1 MIINYS
7 NDGQE
12 YDKNWLVQEGFSI
25 HEERDF
31 RKILVKDT
39 HTGEFTNEYEY
50 VLDFVG
56 FLVNKNNDV
65 FTVFPKNYRVVEIN
79 KDSSQLFNVISKHIQ
94 KRPDMYMGNQYGDKL
109 KTNYPFAAF
118 YGIYDYFVKYGLYF
132 EDEIYIKP
140 NIGGKVNWKE
150 TIRLSS
156 KYLSNGKL
164 SFFPIYYEK
173 KYYFSAFL
181 TECMIFAI
189 DYTLEKFGVFIGLDK
204 TGKPFPNIDFLNEKE
219 MVLEKLYSLRQQT
232 FKDSL
237 IELIDHLINFYRE
250 LKQGGNFY
258 LKHYSFSSIWE
269 DMVTSYLKSYYKEIK
284 NNKIVFDEK
293 NPKNIEFT
301 KVSFRPNLANKDH
314 YITPDYYYGE
324 GDTQL
329 IFDAKYYTSINGMD
343 YKQVAYYIFLYEYR
357 EVENEGT
364 KDEKIKDEP
373 KFSNTFSALLLP
385 SKSRSS
391 KIHFQ
396 MDPRFNKSNHG
407 LVISEEY
414 LDIREVIDNY
424 L

>member
-25 HEERDF
+25 YEERDF
-31 RKILVKDT
+31 RKRFVKNT
-39 HTGEFTNEYEY
+39 QTGGFTDEYEY

-65 FTVFPKNYRVVEIN
+65 FTVFPKNYRVVDIN

-94 KRPDMYMGNQYGDKL
+94 NRPDMYMGNKYSEKL

-118 YGIYDYFVKYGLYF
+118 YGIYDYFVRYGLYF
-132 EDEIYIKP
+132 EDKIYIKP

-150 TIRLSS
+150 TIRLSN

-189 DYTLEKFGVFIGLDK
+189 DYTLEKFGVFIGLNK
-204 TGKPFPNIDFLNEKE
+204 TDKPFPNIDLFNEKE
-219 MVLEKLYSLRQQT
+219 MVLEKLYTLRQQT

-237 IELIDHLINFYRE
+237 IELIDHLINFFNE
-250 LKQGGNFY
+250 LNQGGNFY

-269 DMVTSYLKSYYKEIK
+269 DMVKSYLKSNYYEIRSD
-284 NNKIVFDEK
+284 KIVFDADK
-293 NPKNIEFT
+293 AKYFDFK
-301 KVSFRPNLANKDH
+301 KVKFQPNLANGDH
-314 YITPDYYYGE
+314 FFEPDYYYAE
-324 GDTQL
+324 NDTQL
-329 IFDAKYYTSINGMD
+329 IFDAKYYTRAQGMD
-343 YKQVAYYIFLYEYR
+343 YKQIAYFLFLKENREKLNDNPKYR
-357 EVENEGT
+357 KT
-364 KDEKIKDEP
+364 Y
-373 KFSNTFSALLLP
+373 SALILP
-385 SKSRSS
+385 SDKRKSEL
-391 KIHFQ
+391 HFK
-396 MDPRFNKSNHG
+396 MDPLFNKSNQD

-414 LDIREVIDNY
+414 LDIREVMAFY